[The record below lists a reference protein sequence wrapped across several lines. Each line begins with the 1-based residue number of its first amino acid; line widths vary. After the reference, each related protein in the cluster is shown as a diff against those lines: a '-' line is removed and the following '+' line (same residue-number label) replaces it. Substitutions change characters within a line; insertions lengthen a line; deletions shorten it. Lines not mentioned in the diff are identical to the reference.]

1 MDHFT
6 RRLALHVPR
15 LRRYARA
22 LAGNAAEA
30 DDLVQDCLERAWR
43 HARQWREAEDMRP
56 WLFAILHNVFVSGVR
71 RRVRG
76 PRFATLEEVPEPVAG
91 GDSRPE
97 GVAALRDLERA
108 LGGLRDEQREV
119 LLLVAL
125 EGLSYEEAAAV
136 LDIPLG
142 TVMSRLY
149 RAREQLRRQL
159 TGEETMGLRRI
170 K

>member
-22 LAGNAAEA
+22 LAGNGVEA

-71 RRVRG
+71 HRVRG
-76 PRFATLEEVPEPVAG
+76 PRFAALEEIPEPVAE

-97 GVAALRDLERA
+97 GAAALRDLERA

-125 EGLSYEEAAAV
+125 EGLSYEETAAV

-149 RAREQLRRQL
+149 RAREQLRRRL
-159 TGEETMGLRRI
+159 DGGEAMGLRRI

>member
-6 RRLALHVPR
+6 RRLLLHVPR

-22 LAGNAAEA
+22 LAGNGAEA

-43 HARQWREAEDMRP
+43 HARQWREAGDMRP

-71 RRVRG
+71 HRLRG
-76 PRFATLEEVPEPVAG
+76 PRFTTLDEAPEPVAG
-91 GDSRPE
+91 GDDRPE
-97 GVAALRDLERA
+97 GAEALRDLERA

-149 RAREQLRRQL
+149 RAREQLRRHL
-159 TGEETMGLRRI
+159 AEEGMMGLRRV